1 METALRPAQ
10 LVKEMVDAD
19 IQLFRKE
26 RILRDSGFY
35 IKNQYE

>member
-1 METALRPAQ
+1 M
-10 LVKEMVDAD
+10 LVKEMVDSD

-26 RILRDSGFY
+26 RILKDSGFY